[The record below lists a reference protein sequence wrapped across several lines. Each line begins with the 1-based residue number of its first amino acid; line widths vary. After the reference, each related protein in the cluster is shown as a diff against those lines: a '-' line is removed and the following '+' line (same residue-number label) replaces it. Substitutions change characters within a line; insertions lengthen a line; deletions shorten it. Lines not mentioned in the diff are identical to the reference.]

1 LRKIVLSKN
10 FRRAAAVLA
19 TAGLGVLAACSSNA
33 APQSSGTGGKP
44 ISTPDATVTFGES
57 PGSYPN
63 YIFPF
68 ENGGFYSPANVLV
81 QYILYRPLYWFSS
94 SADSLVTPSE
104 SVAEPPDYTNN
115 DTRIVINL
123 KHWKWSDGEPV
134 DAQDVVFWMNLMKTE
149 PENWGGYVPGD
160 IPDNVT
166 NVVATGQYQVTVD
179 LDGTYSPQW
188 FTYDELSQVT
198 PIPQAWD
205 VTSATASPGSGGC
218 SAASYSSIKINPK
231 TYAPVSASA
240 KACAAVFDFLSV
252 QSGYNPQQPN
262 STAVKPVTSYASN
275 PLWQVTDGAFKLSSF
290 QLDGRVTLA
299 ANPKYSGSDKPH
311 YKTFVF
317 VPFTSEA
324 AEYNALAAGAL
335 TVGNL
340 PPSDLASPA
349 STPGGTGP
357 NNPELA
363 ANYNLDSVPIWGIGY
378 VAVNRN
384 STGDGGAAGPIFRQL
399 YIRQA
404 LQSLVDQPAIV
415 EKDYKNY
422 AVPVYGP
429 VPTKPGTWTSPTE
442 SVNPYPYSVARATAL
457 LKDHGWTVV
466 PNGTSVCARPG
477 TGSADCG
484 AGIPKGTPLKLSMQF
499 SSGVPEQAQEVDAE
513 KAAWSQVGINVSLS
527 EASFTEVYGAAV
539 LCTTGCAWEMQY
551 WAGWSFEPDFYPTG
565 DEIFATGAESNPGD
579 YSNAVNDQNIRMT
592 ETTTSKTAMYAYQ
605 DYLAK
610 QLPVIW
616 EPNASEL
623 VEVKKGFDIGS
634 LSPNEVDGISPWDW
648 YFTKS

>member
-1 LRKIVLSKN
+1 MQRRNYSKG
-10 FRRAAAVLA
+10 AAVLA
-19 TAGLGVLAACSSNA
+19 AASLALLAACSTPA
-33 APQSSGTGGKP
+33 ARPSSSSGGKP
-44 ISTPDATVTFGES
+44 ISTPNATVTFGEA

-94 SADSLVTPSE
+94 SPDSLVTPADSL
-104 SVAEPPDYTNN
+104 AALPDYIDH
-115 DTRIVINL
+115 DTRVVINL

-166 NVVATGQYQVTVD
+166 DIVATGRYQVTMD
-179 LDGTYSPQW
+179 LDGTVNPQW

-198 PIPQAWD
+198 PIPEAWD
-205 VTSATASPGSGGC
+205 VTSLTAAPGSGGC
-218 SAASYSSIKINPK
+218 SAASYASITINSS
-231 TYAPVSASA
+231 TFAPESASA
-240 KACAAVFDFLSV
+240 RACSAVFDFLST
-252 QSGYNPQQPN
+252 QSGFNPQHPN
-262 STAVKPVTSYASN
+262 STAVAPVTSYPAN

-290 QLDGRVTLA
+290 QLNGRVSLV
-299 ANPKYSGSDKPH
+299 ANSSYSGSDKPR
-311 YKTFVF
+311 YKQFVF

-349 STPGGTGP
+349 SAPGGIGP
-357 NNPELA
+357 NNGQLA
-363 ANYNLDSVPIWGIGY
+363 GSYNLQSVPIWGIGY
-378 VAVNRN
+378 IAVNRN

-404 LQSLVDQPAIV
+404 LQSLIDQPALV
-415 EKDYKNY
+415 EKYYKNY
-422 AVPVYGP
+422 AVPTYGP
-429 VPTKPGTWTSPTE
+429 VPIKPSTWASPTE
-442 SVNPYPYSVARATAL
+442 TKNPYPYSQQRAAAL
-457 LKDHGWTVV
+457 LRDHGWDVV
-466 PNGTSVCARPG
+466 PNGVSVCDRPG
-477 TGSADCG
+477 TSASECG
-484 AGIPKGTPLKLSMQF
+484 AGIAKGAGLRLSLQF
-499 SSGVPEQAQEVDAE
+499 SSGVPEMSEEVDAE
-513 KAAWSQVGINVSLS
+513 KAAWSQVGISVSLS
-527 EASFTEVYGAAV
+527 EASFDEVYGAAV
-539 LCTTGCAWEMQY
+539 SCPTGCSWEMQF
-551 WAGWSFEPDFYPTG
+551 WAGWSYEPDFYPTG

-579 YSNAVNDQNIRMT
+579 YSNPENDQNIRMT
-592 ETTTSKTAMYAYQ
+592 ETTTSPTAMYTYQ
-605 DYLAK
+605 DYLAT

-616 EPNASEL
+616 EPNPSEV
-623 VEVKKGFDIGS
+623 VEVKRGFDIGP
-634 LSPNEVDGISPWDW
+634 LSPNEADGIAPWDW

>member
-1 LRKIVLSKN
+1 VQ
-10 FRRAAAVLA
+10 RRIYTKGAAILAAASLA
-19 TAGLGVLAACSSNA
+19 LLAACSSSA
-33 APQSSGTGGKP
+33 APASSSSSGQP
-44 ISTPDATVTFGES
+44 ISAPNATVTFGEA

-94 SADSLVTPSE
+94 SPDSLVTPAD
-104 SVAEPPDYTNN
+104 SVAALPDYTDN
-115 DTRIVINL
+115 DTRVVINL

-134 DAQDVVFWMNLMKTE
+134 DAADVVFWMNLMKTE

-166 NVVATGQYQVTVD
+166 NVVATSQYQVTFD
-179 LDGTYSPQW
+179 LDGTVNPQW

-205 VTSATASPGSGGC
+205 VTSLTAAPGSGGC
-218 SAASYSSIKINPK
+218 SSASYASIKINASSF
-231 TYAPVSASA
+231 APESASA
-240 KACAAVFDFLSV
+240 KACSDVFDFLSM
-252 QSGYNPQQPN
+252 QSGFNPQHPN
-262 STAVKPVTSYASN
+262 STAVSPVTSYASN
-275 PLWQVTDGAFKLSSF
+275 PLWQITDGAFKLSSF
-290 QLDGRVTLA
+290 QLNGRVSLV
-299 ANPKYSGSDKPH
+299 ANPSYSGSDKPR
-311 YKTFVF
+311 YKQFVF

-349 STPGGTGP
+349 STPGGIGP
-357 NNPELA
+357 NNSQLA
-363 ANYNLDSVPIWGIGY
+363 GSYNLQSVPIWGIGY
-378 VAVNRN
+378 IAVNRN

-404 LQSLVDQPAIV
+404 LQSLIDQPALV
-415 EKDYKNY
+415 EKYYKNY

-429 VPTKPGTWTSPTE
+429 VPTKPSTWTSPTE
-442 SVNPYPYSVARATAL
+442 TKNPYPYSQQRAASL
-457 LKDHGWTVV
+457 LRDHGWNVV
-466 PNGTSVCARPG
+466 PNGVSTCERPG
-477 TGSADCG
+477 TSASECG
-484 AGIPKGTPLKLSMQF
+484 AGIAKGAGLRLSLQF
-499 SSGVPEQAQEVDAE
+499 SSGVPEMSEEVDAE
-513 KAAWSQVGINVSLS
+513 KAAWSQVGISVSLS
-527 EASFTEVYGAAV
+527 EASFDEVYGAAV
-539 LCTTGCAWEMQY
+539 SCPTGCSWEMQF
-551 WAGWSFEPDFYPTG
+551 WAGWSYEPDFYPTG

-579 YSNAVNDQNIRMT
+579 YSNPENDQNIRAT
-592 ETTTSKTAMYAYQ
+592 ETTTSPTAMYTYQ
-605 DYLAK
+605 DYLAT

-616 EPNASEL
+616 EPNASEV
-623 VEVKKGFDIGS
+623 VEVKRGFDIGP
-634 LSPNEVDGISPWDW
+634 LSPNEADGIAPWNW

>member
-1 LRKIVLSKN
+1 VQRRNSSKG
-10 FRRAAAVLA
+10 AAVLA
-19 TAGLGVLAACSSNA
+19 AVSLALLAACSTPA
-33 APQSSGTGGKP
+33 ARPSSSSGGKP
-44 ISTPDATVTFGES
+44 ISTPNATVTFGEA

-94 SADSLVTPSE
+94 SPDSLVTPADSL
-104 SVAEPPDYTNN
+104 AALPDYIDH
-115 DTRIVINL
+115 DTRVVINL

-166 NVVATGQYQVTVD
+166 DIVATGRYQVTMD
-179 LDGTYSPQW
+179 LDGTVNPQW

-198 PIPQAWD
+198 PIPEAWD
-205 VTSATASPGSGGC
+205 VTSLTAAPGSGGC
-218 SAASYSSIKINPK
+218 SAASYSSITINSS
-231 TYAPVSASA
+231 TFAPESASA
-240 KACAAVFDFLSV
+240 KACSAVFDFLST
-252 QSGYNPQQPN
+252 QSGFNPQHPN
-262 STAVKPVTSYASN
+262 STAVAPVTSYQAN

-290 QLDGRVTLA
+290 QLNGRVSLV
-299 ANPKYSGSDKPH
+299 ANSSYSGSDKPR
-311 YKTFVF
+311 YKQFVF

-349 STPGGTGP
+349 SAPGGIGP
-357 NNPELA
+357 NNGQLA
-363 ANYNLDSVPIWGIGY
+363 GSYNLQSVPIWGIGY
-378 VAVNRN
+378 IAVNRN

-404 LQSLVDQPAIV
+404 LQSLIDQPALV
-415 EKDYKNY
+415 EKYYKNY
-422 AVPVYGP
+422 AVPTYGP
-429 VPTKPGTWTSPTE
+429 VPIKPSTWASPTE
-442 SVNPYPYSVARATAL
+442 TKNPYPYSQQRAAAL
-457 LKDHGWTVV
+457 LRDHGWDVV
-466 PNGTSVCARPG
+466 PNGVSVCDRPG
-477 TGSADCG
+477 TSASECG
-484 AGIPKGTPLKLSMQF
+484 AGIAKGAGLRLSLQF
-499 SSGVPEQAQEVDAE
+499 SSGVPEMSEEVDAE
-513 KAAWSQVGINVSLS
+513 KAAWSQVGISVSLS
-527 EASFTEVYGAAV
+527 EASFDEVYGAAV
-539 LCTTGCAWEMQY
+539 SCPTGCSWEMQF
-551 WAGWSFEPDFYPTG
+551 WAGWSYEPDFYPTG

-579 YSNAVNDQNIRMT
+579 YSNPENDQNIRMT
-592 ETTTSKTAMYAYQ
+592 ETTTSPTAMYTYQ
-605 DYLAK
+605 DYLAT

-616 EPNASEL
+616 EPNPSEV
-623 VEVKKGFDIGS
+623 VEVKRGFDIGP
-634 LSPNEVDGISPWDW
+634 LSPNEADGIAPWDW